1 MAHRRHTGPALLAL
15 AGLLLPGTT
24 WARQNIAIGEITIGY
39 DYQERKY
46 DNEGLEQALPND
58 ATGDLNGTNAED
70 GPEVE
75 TSDTESPSSAE
86 ASSSSGDAV
95 MARLRLARCAP
106 MAKRCTSSRSRCR

>member
-46 DNEGLEQALPND
+46 DNEELD
-58 ATGDLNGTNAED
+58 AGIAY
-70 GPEVE
+70 
-75 TSDTESPSSAE
+75 
-86 ASSSSGDAV
+86 
-95 MARLRLARCAP
+95 RCHGRP
-106 MAKRCTSSRSRCR
+106 DWYQPRGRPGGGNIRYRKSIFRGCQFIQW